1 VLELLR
7 DAAAS
12 FGQTTVMVTHDHDA
26 AAAAD
31 RVVQI
36 EDGLIVADEVTR

>member
-12 FGQTTVMVTHDHDA
+12 FGQTTVMVTHDPDA

-31 RVVQI
+31 RRIHI
-36 EDGLIVADEVTR
+36 EDGLVVSDQVTR